1 MTCATDSMIPII
13 RQLHDA
19 DGDQARARVLL
30 TMPDTIMLKFA
41 GEVGEACRRAGFEAG
56 CQYVLRRVT
65 LMRAVRGKDG
75 LLPPPLDADF
85 QEFRQAFATFANG
98 RASL

>member
-1 MTCATDSMIPII
+1 MDAMIPII

-30 TMPDTIMLKFA
+30 AMPDTILLKFA
-41 GEVGEACRRAGFEAG
+41 GEIGNTCQRSGFEPG

-65 LMRAVRGKDG
+65 LMRATRGKDG
-75 LLPPPLDADF
+75 LIPPPLSDDF
-85 QEFRQAFATFANG
+85 DDFRQAFATFANG